1 MSNEQLA
8 LSSLAAEHATLE
20 TDMFVKTTA
29 EKHLMVEPLFFD
41 ERAACVLTVNGDNI
55 LKQLV
60 EAKVVDVHPT
70 REDFLSAV
78 KHEGG
83 NLNSAWR
90 NRRGIEKIKL

>member
-1 MSNEQLA
+1 MSSEQLA

-29 EKHLMVEPLFFD
+29 EKHLLVEPLFFD
-41 ERAACVLTVNGDNI
+41 ERAASVLTVNGDNI
-55 LKQLV
+55 LKQLI
-60 EAKVVDVHPT
+60 EAKLVKVHPT
-70 REDFLSAV
+70 REDFLNAV
-78 KHEGG
+78 RHEGG